1 MTAEAEGL
9 VRLLDGTGAHAS
21 TGGSLED
28 LDEEQAAARPAGSP
42 HSCHD
47 ILLHMVF
54 WQDLFLAR
62 LEERPAPLPARA
74 EDGWPPAGRNRWTDT
89 LGRFSRGL
97 EAAKEHAREDDLAST
112 LPDWRGIRRGEGLSI
127 LAQHNSYHL
136 GQIVLLRRML
146 GAWPPPA
153 GGDTW

>member
-1 MTAEAEGL
+1 MSQAVDGL
-9 VRLLDGTGAHAS
+9 IRLLDGTGAHAS
-21 TGGSLED
+21 TSGSLEG
-28 LDEEQAAARPAGSP
+28 LDEERAAARPPEWP

-62 LEERPAPLPARA
+62 LEGRPAPLPAHA
-74 EDGWPPAGRNRWTDT
+74 EDGWPDAGRNHWSDT
-89 LGRFSRGL
+89 VGRFSRGL
-97 EAAKEHAREDDLAST
+97 DAAKEQARGEDLDER
-112 LPDWRGIRRGEGLSI
+112 LPDWRNVRRGEGLSI

-136 GQIVLLRRML
+136 GQIVLLRRVL
-146 GAWPPPA
+146 DAWPPPG